1 MTVKYLSKYLNKM
14 KDVYKKYIVLNK
26 KWGVVSGCLFLLFL
40 IFWKYL
46 PRNFPTF
53 QGDTLV
59 MFLLDSFL
67 CVTLFMRVKFSEYYD
82 RVFCWLLLAI
92 APALCLMNTEEAVGN
107 SIGKMA
113 FLMVVLNYALYFMI
127 FLVLYLLTN
136 RIKIT
141 VCLGMSVFTIY
152 ALTNSFITEFRGN
165 GIRTADIYAWKT
177 ALNVSGG
184 YSLVFTHQRGY
195 IILVAF
201 AVILL
206 GLRCGYRQKSV
217 KRRIQ
222 AVAVTLCYLAV
233 IYNIFWN
240 DEFMEANA
248 VKPFKWELTESAQKH
263 GGVLDFAAGIPGL
276 KVEKPAMYSSAKAQ
290 ELKQEGVR
298 DDSGLNIHTE
308 LNGKKP
314 DIIVIMN
321 ESFSDLRRRGNFN
334 TDTEYLDYF
343 YSLQDNVIR
352 GYTSVPV
359 FGGLT
364 ANTEF
369 EFMTGFSNAFFP
381 PGIMPYQNYVKDNTP
396 SLRDQLFSQGY
407 YSIFMHP
414 MNSNGW
420 NRKNVYQA
428 FGFDKAYYSD
438 EWENMEMLRGVVSDS
453 GDYKDVIS
461 RYEKAKKENDH
472 VFLFNVTMQNHG
484 GYVDESYESTVHIT
498 DLEGNYPFTEQYL
511 SLIKESDNAFKE
523 LVTYF
528 STKENPVL
536 ICMFGDHQPS
546 VEEEFFNEIQQ
557 DSKDSDIVKL
567 AKKYQTPYILY
578 SNYEMEGQQFDNLS
592 VNYLQVLLMEA
603 AGLPLND
610 YQKYLEN
617 LYKSYPVINVNGVMD
632 RKGNWHNWDEAQNF
646 KEIQEYS
653 IVQYKELFDRK

>member
-1 MTVKYLSKYLNKM
+1 MDKI
-14 KDVYKKYIVLNK
+14 KDLYKKYIVLDK

-40 IFWKYL
+40 IFWKSL

-53 QGDTLV
+53 KGDTMI
-59 MFLLDSFL
+59 MFLLDCFL
-67 CVTLFMRVKFSEYYD
+67 CVTLFARVRLSEHYD
-82 RVFCWLLLAI
+82 RVFCWLLLII
-92 APALCLMNTEEAVGN
+92 APALCLINTEEAVGN
-107 SIGKMA
+107 QIRKMT
-113 FLMVVLNYALYFMI
+113 FLMVVLNYALYLMA

-136 RIKIT
+136 RVQIA

-177 ALNVSGG
+177 AFNVSGR

-206 GLRCGYRQKSV
+206 GLRCDYRQKNV

-222 AVAVTLCYLAV
+222 TAAVTLCYLV
-233 IYNIFWN
+233 LMYSIFWDN
-240 DEFMEANA
+240 EFMTENA
-248 VKPFKWELTESAQKH
+248 VKPYLWELTESAKNH
-263 GGVLDFAAGIPGL
+263 GGVLEFAAGIPGL
-276 KVEKPAMYSSAKAQ
+276 KVEKPISYSSAKAQ
-290 ELKQEGVR
+290 ELKQEGASE
-298 DDSGLNIHTE
+298 DSRLNVHTK

-321 ESFSDLRRRGNFN
+321 ESFSDLRQVGNFD

-343 YSLQDNVIR
+343 NSLQDNVIR

-381 PGIMPYQNYVKDNTP
+381 AGIMPYQNYVKDNTP
-396 SLRDQLFSQGY
+396 SLREQLFSQGY

-428 FGFDKAYYSD
+428 LKFDEAYYIED
-438 EWENMEMLRGVVSDS
+438 WENPEMLRGAVSDS

-461 RYEKAKKENDH
+461 RYEKAKKENDN

-484 GYVDESYESTVHIT
+484 GYVDGSYESTVHIT
-498 DLEGNYPFTEQYL
+498 DLEGNYPLTEQYL
-511 SLIKESDNAFKE
+511 SLIRESDNAFKE

-528 STKENPVL
+528 SQKENPVL

-546 VEEEFFNEIQQ
+546 VEDEFFNEIQQ
-557 DSKDSDIVKL
+557 ASEDSDIVKL

-578 SNYEMEGQQFDNLS
+578 SNYEMEGQQIDNLS

-617 LYKSYPVINVNGVMD
+617 LYKIYPVINVNGVMD
-632 RKGNWHNWDEAQNF
+632 REGKWHSWDEAQNF
-646 KEIQEYS
+646 KEIQDYS
-653 IVQYKELFDRK
+653 IVQYKELFDR